1 MPRLNKALQKLAK
14 PSIAL
19 RFDKLMHEL
28 RVHQADLET
37 QNEELRRTHQELE
50 RLKAHYLDLYD
61 FAPVGYLVL
70 DHTGIIQE
78 INLTAAMLIRE
89 DRHSIV
95 GRRFA
100 EFVVDDYKHIWE
112 RHFQQAKAADGKY
125 GCELPFRDEKS
136 STTLYYHL
144 DCLFNTDEHEHPN
157 VRITLTDV
165 TSRKQSETELRIAAA
180 AFETQDCIVIADAN
194 KQILRVNKAFCR
206 VTGYSGDEA
215 LRLTF
220 FNGKRHDTDFFK
232 GLWASLANDGS
243 WRGELWENRKNGEPL
258 LMAINITA
266 VKDDQGRVTHYVAD
280 FIDIT
285 DHRKKE
291 EQIRIAAAAFKA
303 QESIMV
309 TDSNRVIL
317 RVNEAFTRITGY
329 STEEAVGKTPRILRS
344 GFHDKAFYDAVL
356 ETVAMDG
363 YWEGEIWNKRK
374 NGEIFPVLQTISA
387 VKDAA
392 GQLTHFVGIM
402 LDITVQK
409 HAEKV
414 LLEVREHL
422 ESQVATTQEELEAI
436 KSQTQEVNT
445 ALSVL
450 LKHREKDKDEAQIS
464 LSSQVE
470 TIVLPLLAK
479 LKSASKNRHQSLRI
493 IGIIEDN
500 LKNLM
505 STYGRANHIDAA
517 YNKLTPIETQVAA
530 MVKLGK
536 PTKTIAAILNIAD
549 GTVNIHRKHIRKK
562 LGLDSKTNL
571 QSYLASL
578 KG

>member
-1 MPRLNKALQKLAK
+1 MNSATP
-14 PSIAL
+14 I
-19 RFDKLMHEL
+19 
-28 RVHQADLET
+28 
-37 QNEELRRTHQELE
+37 
-50 RLKAHYLDLYD
+50 
-61 FAPVGYLVL
+61 
-70 DHTGIIQE
+70 
-78 INLTAAMLIRE
+78 
-89 DRHSIV
+89 
-95 GRRFA
+95 
-100 EFVVDDYKHIWE
+100 
-112 RHFQQAKAADGKY
+112 
-125 GCELPFRDEKS
+125 
-136 STTLYYHL
+136 
-144 DCLFNTDEHEHPN
+144 

-165 TSRKQSETELRIAAA
+165 TSHANRPRRNCGLPQPLRDPGLHRHRRR
-180 AFETQDCIVIADAN
+180 EQAN
-194 KQILRVNKAFCR
+194 LRVNKAFCR

-422 ESQVATTQEELEAI
+422 ESQVATTQEELEGHQI
-436 KSQTQEVNT
+436 PNPRSQYGTQRV
-445 ALSVL
+445 
-450 LKHREKDKDEAQIS
+450 AQAS
-464 LSSQVE
+464 GKRQRRGPNL
-470 TIVLPLLAK
+470 IV
-479 LKSASKNRHQSLRI
+479 
-493 IGIIEDN
+493 
-500 LKNLM
+500 
-505 STYGRANHIDAA
+505 
-517 YNKLTPIETQVAA
+517 
-530 MVKLGK
+530 K
-536 PTKTIAAILNIAD
+536 P
-549 GTVNIHRKHIRKK
+549 
-562 LGLDSKTNL
+562 S
-571 QSYLASL
+571 
-578 KG
+578 